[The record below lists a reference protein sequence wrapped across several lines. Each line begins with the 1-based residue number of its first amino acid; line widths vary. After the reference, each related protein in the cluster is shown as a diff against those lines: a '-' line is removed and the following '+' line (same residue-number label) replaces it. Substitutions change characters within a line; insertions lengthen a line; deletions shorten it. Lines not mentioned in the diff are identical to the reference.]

1 MLSTVNI
8 LLMFELSKFS
18 VNNIQAVLKILE
30 ISLWTGTGVVLTH
43 CDHSSRC
50 FIGFLCDLWIF
61 IRTDAEAETP
71 ILWLPDA
78 KNWLV
83 WKDPDAGKDLRQE
96 EKGMT
101 EDGMV
106 GCHHQLNGHSW
117 SKLRE
122 LVMDREAS
130 VLQSTGLQRVGHYW
144 VTELNWTEE
153 MCRKSLFMTWGCLFI

>member
-83 WKDPDAGKDLRQE
+83 WKDPDAGKDWGQ

-101 EDGMV
+101 EEEMAGW
-106 GCHHQLNGHSW
+106 HHQLKGHEFGSTLGVGDGEGSLERCGPW
-117 SKLRE
+117 GCK
-122 LVMDREAS
+122 
-130 VLQSTGLQRVGHYW
+130 QSDTTKW
-144 VTELNWTEE
+144 LNWTDV
-153 MCRKSLFMTWGCLFI
+153 LLG